1 MKRQERIEELIRQE
15 VSEILRTRVF
25 DPRIGFVSITGV
37 RMSSD
42 LRKADIFVSVF
53 AEEKEKQEVME
64 GLYSATGF
72 IQRELAARLQIK
84 NTPKLKFVRDDSLE
98 RGSKV
103 LGILSR
109 LEHEKGVGANKKAA
123 KKG

>member
-1 MKRQERIEELIRQE
+1 MRRQERIEALIQEE
-15 VSEILRTRVF
+15 VSEILRTKVF
-25 DPRIGFVSITGV
+25 DPRIGFVSVTGV
-37 RMSSD
+37 GMSPD
-42 LRKADIFVSVF
+42 LKSANIFVSIF
-53 AEEKEKQEVME
+53 AEEKEKKEVMN
-64 GLYSATGF
+64 GLSSATGF
-72 IQRELAARLQIK
+72 IQRELGHRLQIK

-109 LEHEKGVGANKKAA
+109 LEHEKGAGANKKAV